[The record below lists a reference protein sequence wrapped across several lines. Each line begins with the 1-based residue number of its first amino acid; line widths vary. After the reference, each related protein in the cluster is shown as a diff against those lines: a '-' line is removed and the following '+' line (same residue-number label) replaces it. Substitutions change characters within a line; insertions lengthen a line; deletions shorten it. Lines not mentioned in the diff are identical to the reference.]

1 MRNSSWIATR
11 KTDALASHVGGK
23 AGGLFDLQTWGLEVP
38 RFIVLTSLAYDAVC
52 PQGEVPSQS
61 PPDLNEALDS
71 IWEIMGRGTTPL
83 AVRSS
88 AIEEDGQRSSYAG
101 QLHTSLVVK
110 DRSSLTEA
118 VLACWRSLHNNRVTV
133 YRRARKREESS
144 GVSMAVVF
152 QEMIDPEASGVLFTI
167 NPVNGRADELM
178 ISSLWGLGE
187 GLVSGVLD
195 ADVFVMG
202 RDGTILSRRLAKK
215 GEKIG
220 PAPSGG
226 TSRLPVPEPN
236 MVRPSLEESVLQKL
250 REDGLRAAERAGHPL
265 DIEFSVI
272 GEKIHY
278 LQARPVTAVGA
289 PTVEKEK
296 DRQVWDNSNIIE
308 SYPGITLPLTFSFI
322 RRAYHAV
329 YTQFCQVLGLSEKE
343 IRSNDP
349 MLANMLGLVRGRVY
363 YNLLNWYRLVGLL
376 PGFQFNKGFMEA
388 MMGVRQSESV
398 APSAMGFARRFFHEF
413 PLFLRSGLRAIF
425 LQWRLPLLIRNFH
438 KEFDTVYSEYAKRD
452 LDRLSPHDAMGLYR
466 DLEARVLWR
475 WKAPIIND
483 FSAMIYYGLL
493 KKLTQRWGLDS
504 EGGIQN
510 ALLSGQGTIES
521 TEVTEHLLAVA
532 HLIERD
538 TDLRT
543 AFLSASSDKA
553 LELLLSKEAIRR
565 AFGDY
570 LEKYGDRCVAEL
582 KLETVSPKQNPS
594 VCMAILQ
601 SYVRQGLSTFQKKS
615 ASLSAESA
623 FKQVQERLAGKFVLG
638 VIPRG
643 PIYYWVLWRTRQAVR
658 NRENQRLART
668 RAYGLVRRL
677 FLSVGRSFHQLGVL
691 DRVDD
696 IFFLE
701 VEEIFA
707 FIEGRATTV
716 NLMELVDLRQREYEG
731 YRSQPPPPDHF
742 TTYGPVYT
750 GLAFEDHAPVRGPL
764 TGLGACPG
772 VVEGKAVVLL
782 EPDLSVS
789 LEGCILIAKQTDP
802 GWVILFPSIK
812 GLAVERGSMLSHSAI
827 VAREMGI
834 PAVVGVPGL
843 MSQLRTGD
851 TVRLNGT
858 TGALEILSRAALSV

>member
-1 MRNSSWIATR
+1 MRNPAWVATQ
-11 KTDALASHVGGK
+11 KEDALVSHVGGK
-23 AGGLFDLQTWGLEVP
+23 ARGLFDLHTLGLDVP
-38 RFIVLTSLAYDAVC
+38 RFVVLTSRAYAAVC
-52 PQGEVPSQS
+52 PKGEVPTQLPAELS
-61 PPDLNEALDS
+61 EALDE
-71 IWEIMGRGTTPL
+71 IWNTMGRGRTPL

-101 QLHTSLVVK
+101 QMHTSLFVN
-110 DRSSLTEA
+110 DRASLTEA
-118 VLACWRSLHNNRVTV
+118 VLACWRSLHNSRVTA
-133 YRRARKREESS
+133 YRRARRREERLA
-144 GVSMAVVF
+144 VSMAVVI

-167 NPVNGRADELM
+167 NPVNGRPDQLL

-195 ADVFVMG
+195 ADTFVMG
-202 RDGTILSRRLAKK
+202 QDGTIVSRQLAQK

-220 PAPSGG
+220 PAKSGG
-226 TSRLPVPEPN
+226 TSRFPVPESDAA
-236 MVRPSLEESVLQKL
+236 RPSLSDSVLQKL
-250 REDGLRAAERAGHPL
+250 RTDGLKAAERAGHPL
-265 DIEFSVI
+265 DIEFAVI
-272 GEKIHY
+272 GETIYY
-278 LQARPVTAVGA
+278 LQARPVTAVGSWA
-289 PTVEKEK
+289 AGNEGY
-296 DRQVWDNSNIIE
+296 RQVWDNSNIIE

-329 YTQFCQVLGLSEKE
+329 YTQFCQVLGLSETE
-343 IRSNDP
+343 IRTNDP

-398 APSAMGFARRFFHEF
+398 EKKRDGFSRRYFREF
-413 PLFLRSGLRAIF
+413 PRFVRSGVRAVF

-438 KEFDTVYSEYAKRD
+438 TEFNAVYSEYEKLN
-452 LDRLSPHDAMGLYR
+452 LDGLPPDEAMSLYR
-466 DLEARVLWR
+466 DLEARILWR

-493 KKLTQRWGLDS
+493 KKLTQLWGVDT
-504 EGGIQN
+504 EGGLQN
-510 ALLSGQGTIES
+510 ALLSGQGAIES
-521 TEVTEHLLAVA
+521 AQVTEHLLAVA
-532 HLIERD
+532 SLIEQD
-538 TDLRT
+538 PDFRT
-543 AFLSASSDKA
+543 AFLSASSEKA
-553 LELLLSKEAIRR
+553 LDLIESKEVVRS
-565 AFGDY
+565 AFADY
-570 LEKYGDRCVAEL
+570 LAKYGDRCVAEL
-582 KLETVSPKQNPS
+582 KLETVSPKQDPR
-594 VCMAILQ
+594 VCMGILQ
-601 SYVRQGLSTFQKKS
+601 SYVRQGLGISQKRTTS
-615 ASLSAESA
+615 DSAESA
-623 FKQVQERLAGKFVLG
+623 LTRVRERLAGKFVFG
-638 VIPRG
+638 VIPRW
-643 PIYYWVLWRTRQAVR
+643 PLYFWALWRTRQAVR

-677 FLSVGRSFHQLGVL
+677 FLSVGHSFQRSGVL
-691 DRVDD
+691 ERVDD

-701 VEEIFA
+701 MEEIFA

-716 NLMELVDLRQREYEG
+716 NLRELVGLRQREYAG

-750 GLAFEDHAPVRGPL
+750 GLVFEDPAATHGPL

-782 EPDLSVS
+782 EPDVSVP
-789 LEGCILIAKQTDP
+789 LEGCILVTKQTDP

-812 GLAVERGSMLSHSAI
+812 GLVVERGSMLSHSAI

-843 MSQLRTGD
+843 MNQLHTGD
-851 TVRLNGT
+851 RIRLD
-858 TGALEILSRAALSV
+858 GAKGLVEVLARAAPPV